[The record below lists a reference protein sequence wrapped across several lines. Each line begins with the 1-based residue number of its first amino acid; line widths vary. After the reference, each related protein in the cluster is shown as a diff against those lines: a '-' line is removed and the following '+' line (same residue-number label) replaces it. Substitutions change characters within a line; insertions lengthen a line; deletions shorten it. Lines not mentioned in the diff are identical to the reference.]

1 MQYIETV
8 VSGPPRFPGGKK
20 PADVVKCGAYKM
32 PRRIEIEVVDVDEE
46 LREWLTTVV
55 LESTQKATRVTE
67 MTTRAP
73 KGCTLADF
81 DSEVPMHAIKSF
93 FARWLTQQAVEEER
107 IEPTHSLRTAYQ
119 RRAYLWISARIG
131 NESPQMAALRRWEE
145 EYEPLGLS
153 QGEAAEEMG
162 LGYATLRTY
171 LGEARK
177 ERDRTN
183 QHERGK

>member
-32 PRRIEIEVVDVDEE
+32 PRRIEMDVVAVDEE

-73 KGCTLADF
+73 KGGTLADF
-81 DSEVPMHAIKSF
+81 DSEIPMQAIKHF
-93 FARWLTQQAVEEER
+93 LALWLTEYAISEEL
-107 IEPTHSLRTAYQ
+107 IEPNLRTAYY
-119 RRAYLWISARIG
+119 RRAYLWVSARVG
-131 NESPQMAALRRWEE
+131 NESPQMGALRRWEE
-145 EYEPLGLS
+145 EFEPLGMS

-177 ERDRTN
+177 EREQMS